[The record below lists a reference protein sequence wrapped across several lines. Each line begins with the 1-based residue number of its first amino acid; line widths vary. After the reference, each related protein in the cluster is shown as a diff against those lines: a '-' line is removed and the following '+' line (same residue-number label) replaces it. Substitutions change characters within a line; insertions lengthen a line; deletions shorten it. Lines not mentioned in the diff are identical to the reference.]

1 MSDTHRISGRSQLF
15 FGFIII
21 AFGII
26 FLLDNLGVVA
36 AGDVLRL
43 WPVLLILLGAS
54 KMYDAVTGSGRFFGL
69 FFVALGLLLLLDRL
83 YVIHFRLH
91 DWWPLLLILLGASL
105 LIKTPKRHAPAAA
118 VQDVPAGMSEDV
130 DALLNIFCLLSGT
143 KRICTSK
150 EFVGGE
156 ITAIMGGCEI
166 DLRRAAMKERQAR
179 INIFAFWGGIKITVP
194 EGWNVIVDATAILGG
209 VENKTRPGDVE
220 QGPQLVIK
228 GFAIMGGAEVTN

>member
-1 MSDTHRISGRSQLF
+1 MSDTHRISGRTQLVF
-15 FGFIII
+15 RFVII
-21 AFGII
+21 ALGTI

-69 FFVALGLLLLLDRL
+69 LFIALGVALLLDRL
-83 YVIHFRLH
+83 DVIHFRLH
-91 DWWPLLLILLGASL
+91 EWWPLLLILLGASL
-105 LIKTPKRHAPAAA
+105 LIKTPKRRAAAPAASDA
-118 VQDVPAGMSEDV
+118 PSGMTEDV

-150 EFVGGE
+150 EFIGGE
-156 ITAIMGGCEI
+156 ITAVMGGCEI
-166 DLRRAAMKERQAR
+166 DMRRTAMKERQAK

-194 EGWNVIVDATAILGG
+194 DGWNVIVDATAILGG
-209 VENKTRPGDVE
+209 VENKTRPGDPD